1 MEEMESCA
9 PLSERFSCSCMV
21 HGFILVVHYCSLKMW
36 FKQQP
41 FLSPSLGVG
50 NGIMSPRGKL
60 MCHDEQLRPSKFKF
74 GKLRT
79 VTRFF
84 SYSKTGKCFSYTGF
98 LLNVLQLQTDFRRRK
113 SDQIWVLGAVGM
125 RPPIL
130 GCCGL
135 ITCNTDMKASTG
147 PYNSCLRCWLWV
159 KIRSLQGCTTWAR
172 HLVMGVI

>member
-1 MEEMESCA
+1 MESCA

-60 MCHDEQLRPSKFKF
+60 MCHDEQLLPSKFKF

-98 LLNVLQLQTDFRRRK
+98 LLNVLQQQTDFRRRK
-113 SDQIWVLGAVGM
+113 VIKFGYWELLGWGHQV
-125 RPPIL
+125 L

-135 ITCNTDMKASTG
+135 CD
-147 PYNSCLRCWLWV
+147 
-159 KIRSLQGCTTWAR
+159 SLHATQTWRLLLDPTIPAC
-172 HLVMGVI
+172 VAGFESK